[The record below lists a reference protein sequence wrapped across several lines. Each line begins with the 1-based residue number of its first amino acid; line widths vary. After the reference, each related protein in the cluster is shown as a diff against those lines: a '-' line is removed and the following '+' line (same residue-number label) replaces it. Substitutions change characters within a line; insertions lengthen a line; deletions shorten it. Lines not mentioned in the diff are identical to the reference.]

1 MVVLGVVVVFMV
13 VEIPVRATSL
23 VVVSFVVVLVLV
35 VVEDLHVH
43 LISLLQFS
51 VSQEQLNLF
60 PTVLQFSVPLGTFG
74 PHFRKVFPEKIRL
87 FQNVLTS

>member
-23 VVVSFVVVLVLV
+23 VVVSFVVVMV
-35 VVEDLHVH
+35 VVEDLQLH

-51 VSQEQLNLF
+51 VSHEQLNIF

-74 PHFRKVFPEKIRL
+74 PQFRKVFPEKIRL